1 MLSSYFVAI
10 LVTISQ
16 QSVVQMQQHYLSS
29 KSKSF
34 GLESGYFDIFL
45 NTPPTPPSLLFFT
58 VFLKENNKMSKYCS
72 MIHKS
77 GICFCFQDFMDKL
90 NFCRIYIDEI

>member
-34 GLESGYFDIFL
+34 GLESGYFDIFFK
-45 NTPPTPPSLLFFT
+45 PPFPRPACYSLLSF
-58 VFLKENNKMSKYCS
+58 
-72 MIHKS
+72 
-77 GICFCFQDFMDKL
+77 
-90 NFCRIYIDEI
+90 

>member
-34 GLESGYFDIFL
+34 GLESGYFEFFL
-45 NTPPTPPSLLFFT
+45 NPPPTPAQPVIL
-58 VFLKENNKMSKYCS
+58 YCLS
-72 MIHKS
+72 ERK
-77 GICFCFQDFMDKL
+77 
-90 NFCRIYIDEI
+90 

>member
-34 GLESGYFDIFL
+34 GLESGYFNIF
-45 NTPPTPPSLLFFT
+45 
-58 VFLKENNKMSKYCS
+58 V
-72 MIHKS
+72 
-77 GICFCFQDFMDKL
+77 
-90 NFCRIYIDEI
+90 

>member
-16 QSVVQMQQHYLSS
+16 QSVVQKQQQHYLSS
-29 KSKSF
+29 KPKSF
-34 GLESGYFDIFL
+34 CLLESGDFNIFFL
-45 NTPPTPPSLLFFT
+45 KNPTLLFFT

-72 MIHKS
+72 MIKKS
-77 GICFCFQDFMDKL
+77 GFVFVLKIL
-90 NFCRIYIDEI
+90 

>member
-16 QSVVQMQQHYLSS
+16 QSVAQKQQHYLSS

-34 GLESGYFDIFL
+34 CLESGYFNIFVK
-45 NTPPTPPSLLFFT
+45 PPYPQPVIL
-58 VFLKENNKMSKYCS
+58 YCLS
-72 MIHKS
+72 ERK
-77 GICFCFQDFMDKL
+77 
-90 NFCRIYIDEI
+90 

>member
-16 QSVVQMQQHYLSS
+16 QSVVQKQQQHYLSS
-29 KSKSF
+29 KPKSF
-34 GLESGYFDIFL
+34 CLLESGDIFFK
-45 NTPPTPPSLLFFT
+45 NPTLLFFT

-72 MIHKS
+72 MIKKS
-77 GICFCFQDFMDKL
+77 GFVFVLKIL
-90 NFCRIYIDEI
+90 